1 MMTEPRTVT
10 CPECGFQ
17 LEDRGPLDWPAFRGD
32 PGSYSDL
39 CRYLD
44 EAPEPPGND
53 FYCMSLR
60 TAAKRAA
67 MAVTIEI
74 GRPDLAEAR
83 LPSRADG
90 APAIGVPPTVEEK
103 GHVIGEP

>member
-1 MMTEPRTVT
+1 MIESRTVT

-67 MAVTIEI
+67 MASTIEI
-74 GRPDLAEAR
+74 GRPDPAEAR

-90 APAIGVPPTVEEK
+90 APTLGVPPTVEEK

>member
-1 MMTEPRTVT
+1 MTESRTVT

-32 PGSYSDL
+32 AGSYSDL
-39 CRYLD
+39 CHHLD

-67 MAVTIEI
+67 MASIGEI
-74 GRPDLAEAR
+74 GRPGLAEAH
-83 LPSRADG
+83 LPLQANG
-90 APAIGVPPTVEEK
+90 APALGVPPAVEEK